1 MTAADSMHQRV
12 VGLLEFD
19 SYKELVRGLT
29 QFGDREQGT
38 PRNAAAVDWIEEQLR
53 GWGYE
58 TARLHYMYTPDAD
71 EDAEPPAPEPR
82 EEVYATKIGSTN
94 PGEMYILS
102 AHMDGRG
109 GGEAANDDG
118 SGTALVMEIARVLA
132 SSDVESD
139 VSIRFALWNNE
150 ETGLDGA
157 EAYVEQRAELQGIE
171 NPAGSGQYPEPR
183 WLGMIQHDMMMWDH
197 GNPVTF
203 DQALDADVDVEFQLN
218 SMFAEQSAQL
228 GLALINANRLHA
240 TDYPA
245 VLSNAMS
252 NTDSTPFMNLVPAVS
267 LRENRRLYETGNR
280 ANPALA
286 PDDGPVRDLLGRG
299 LHARPQRGADDARGD
314 REAGG
319 DSDHKGLGGDSDYFF
334 DSLLLETQIG
344 EVAVRKGEDQP
355 LTWGR
360 YGRALPTSDQE
371 AGLRVVVPLAAK
383 RHAHAHRGRHHS
395 DVPVFPMANVAD
407 ASTVSASALVHF
419 ARWHPQWSE

>member
-1 MTAADSMHQRV
+1 MHDPISTFPVGFLANSRPLRAGLIRVGFISFALFALVGVPAVAAEAQQRPGSPRDGRASDPPTLRRNLRNILGGVPMTAADSMHQRV
-12 VGLLEFD
+12 VSLLDFD

-58 TARLHYMYTPDAD
+58 TDRLHYMYTPRVPRDAPTPD
-71 EDAEPPAPEPR
+71 PEPR

-94 PGEMYILS
+94 PGEMYIIS

-109 GGEAANDDG
+109 GGQAANDDG

-150 ETGLDGA
+150 ETGLNGA
-157 EAYVEQRAELQGIE
+157 GSYVEQRAELQGIE

-203 DQALDADVDVEFQLN
+203 NQALDADVDVEFQLN
-218 SMFAEQSAQL
+218 SAFAEESAQL
-228 GLALINANRLHA
+228 GLALINANRMHA

-252 NTDSTPFMNLVPAVS
+252 NTDSTPFMDLVPAVS
-267 LRENRRLYETGNR
+267 LRENRRLYETGNG
-280 ANPALA
+280 ANPHWHQTTDLFETFSDADFTLGLNAAQTTLGAIAKLA
-286 PDDGPVRDLLGRG
+286 GIRIK
-299 LHARPQRGADDARGD
+299 
-314 REAGG
+314 E
-319 DSDHKGLGGDSDYFF
+319 
-334 DSLLLETQIG
+334 
-344 EVAVRKGEDQP
+344 
-355 LTWGR
+355 
-360 YGRALPTSDQE
+360 
-371 AGLRVVVPLAAK
+371 RV
-383 RHAHAHRGRHHS
+383 G
-395 DVPVFPMANVAD
+395 N
-407 ASTVSASALVHF
+407 
-419 ARWHPQWSE
+419 

>member
-1 MTAADSMHQRV
+1 MQNPASIFSSRLVRVGLPSFAAFALVAMQAVPAETQQSASPPQERSASDPPTLRRSVRNILGGVPMAAADSMHQRV
-12 VGLLEFD
+12 VRLLEFD

-58 TARLHYMYTPDAD
+58 TARLYYMYTPRVTQDAPSP
-71 EDAEPPAPEPR
+71 ESEPR

-118 SGTALVMEIARVLA
+118 SGTALVMEIARALA

-150 ETGLDGA
+150 ETGLNGA
-157 EAYVEQRAELQGIE
+157 TAYVEQRAELQGLE

-218 SMFAEQSAQL
+218 SAFAEQSAQL

-252 NTDSTPFMNLVPAVS
+252 NTDSTPFMDLVPAVS
-267 LRENRRLYETGNR
+267 LRENRRLYETGNG
-280 ANPALA
+280 ANPHWHQTTDLFETFSDADFTLGLNAAQTTLGAIAKLA
-286 PDDGPVRDLLGRG
+286 GVRITK
-299 LHARPQRGADDARGD
+299 Q
-314 REAGG
+314 
-319 DSDHKGLGGDSDYFF
+319 
-334 DSLLLETQIG
+334 
-344 EVAVRKGEDQP
+344 
-355 LTWGR
+355 
-360 YGRALPTSDQE
+360 
-371 AGLRVVVPLAAK
+371 
-383 RHAHAHRGRHHS
+383 
-395 DVPVFPMANVAD
+395 
-407 ASTVSASALVHF
+407 
-419 ARWHPQWSE
+419 

>member
-1 MTAADSMHQRV
+1 MRNPASIFSIRVLRVCLPSFAAFALVTVPVVPAEAQQNASPPQERRASDPPTLRRNLRNILGGVPMTAADSVNQRV
-12 VGLLEFD
+12 VRLLDFD
-19 SYKELVRGLT
+19 SYKELLRGLT

-58 TARLHYMYTPDAD
+58 TARLHYMYTPRAV
-71 EDAEPPAPEPR
+71 EGAPSSAPEPR

-118 SGTALVMEIARVLA
+118 SGTALVMEIARALA

-150 ETGLDGA
+150 ETGLNGA
-157 EAYVEQRAELQGIE
+157 TAYVEQRAELQGLE

-218 SMFAEQSAQL
+218 SAFAEQSAQL

-252 NTDSTPFMNLVPAVS
+252 NTDSTPFMDLVPAVS
-267 LRENRRLYETGNR
+267 LRENRRLYETGNG
-280 ANPALA
+280 ANPHWHQTTDLFETFSDADFTLGLNAAQTTLGAIVKLA
-286 PDDGPVRDLLGRG
+286 GVRIT
-299 LHARPQRGADDARGD
+299 
-314 REAGG
+314 
-319 DSDHKGLGGDSDYFF
+319 
-334 DSLLLETQIG
+334 TQ
-344 EVAVRKGEDQP
+344 
-355 LTWGR
+355 
-360 YGRALPTSDQE
+360 
-371 AGLRVVVPLAAK
+371 
-383 RHAHAHRGRHHS
+383 
-395 DVPVFPMANVAD
+395 
-407 ASTVSASALVHF
+407 
-419 ARWHPQWSE
+419 